1 MELLSSGA
9 VLILLLFVLLG
20 AGIWVA
26 VTLLIVGFV
35 AINIFSGAVPGYVIA
50 TTIWGQSNNWA
61 LTALPMFIWMGEI
74 LFRTQVSNDM
84 FRGLAPWVT
93 HIPGRLMHV
102 NVFASGIFAAIS
114 GSSTAT
120 AATIG
125 KISLP
130 ELERRGYDQRLAYG
144 SLASAG
150 TLGIL
155 VPPSIAMIIYG
166 FLTDVSIARLFM
178 AGVLP
183 SLLLVFLFSG
193 YIAIWSLLNPTKVPK
208 PDARLSFGQKL
219 NESRRLIPVIL
230 LIIVVLGSIYG
241 GIATPTEAAVVGVV
255 GSLVISAVYG
265 SLTRKSFVAAIY
277 GAMTTST
284 MLLFILAAS
293 SVLNVAMGY
302 SGVPRDL
309 ANWIGGMELS
319 QYQLL
324 AMLAVL
330 FIIMGMFIDGISI
343 LVLTAAIVVP
353 MVEQAGIDLL
363 WFGVFLVIVIEIGLI
378 TPPVGFNL
386 FVIQGI
392 TKRDII
398 FIARGAMPFFFLM
411 VIAVVIL
418 TIFPE
423 IATFL
428 PSRLKF

>member
-1 MELLSSGA
+1 
-9 VLILLLFVLLG
+9 
-20 AGIWVA
+20 
-26 VTLLIVGFV
+26 
-35 AINIFSGAVPGYVIA
+35 
-50 TTIWGQSNNWA
+50 
-61 LTALPMFIWMGEI
+61 
-74 LFRTQVSNDM
+74 
-84 FRGLAPWVT
+84 
-93 HIPGRLMHV
+93 
-102 NVFASGIFAAIS
+102 
-114 GSSTAT
+114 
-120 AATIG
+120 
-125 KISLP
+125 
-130 ELERRGYDQRLAYG
+130 
-144 SLASAG
+144 
-150 TLGIL
+150 
-155 VPPSIAMIIYG
+155 
-166 FLTDVSIARLFM
+166 M

-193 YIAIWSLLNPTKVPK
+193 YVAIWSLLNPSKVPES
-208 PDARLSFGQKL
+208 DVRLSFGQKL
-219 NESRRLIPVIL
+219 YESRRLIPVIL

-265 SLTRKSFVAAIY
+265 SLTRKSFIAAIY

-398 FIARGAMPFFFLM
+398 FIARGATPFFFLM
-411 VIAVVIL
+411 IIAVVIL

-428 PSRLKF
+428 PSRLRF

>member
-1 MELLSSGA
+1 MEILSSSV
-9 VLILLLFVLLG
+9 VLIILLFVLLG

-26 VTLLIVGFV
+26 VTLMVVGFV
-35 AINIFSGAVPGYVIA
+35 AISMFSGANPGFVIA

-84 FRGLAPWVT
+84 FRGLSPWVSR
-93 HIPGRLMHV
+93 IPGRLMHV
-102 NVFASGIFAAIS
+102 NIFASGIFAAIS

-166 FLTDVSIARLFM
+166 FLTDVSIARLFI
-178 AGVLP
+178 AGILP
-183 SLLLVFLFSG
+183 SLMLVILFSG
-193 YIAIWSLLNPTKVPK
+193 YVAVWSLLNPSKVPEA
-208 PDARLSFGQKL
+208 DTRLSFGRKL
-219 NESRRLIPVIL
+219 YESRRLIPVIL
-230 LIIVVLGSIYG
+230 LIIAVLGSIYG

-265 SLTRKSFVAAIY
+265 SLTRKNFIAALY

-319 QYQLL
+319 RYELL

-353 MVEQAGIDLL
+353 LVEQAGIDLI
-363 WFGVFLVIVIEIGLI
+363 WFGVYLVIVVEIGLI

-392 TKRDII
+392 TKRDIL
-398 FIARGAMPFFFLM
+398 FISRGALPFFFLM
-411 VIAVVIL
+411 VIGAVIL
-418 TIFPE
+418 TIFPD
-423 IATFL
+423 IATYL
-428 PSRLKF
+428 PSKVRF

>member
-9 VLILLLFVLLG
+9 VLILLLFILLG

-26 VTLLIVGFV
+26 ITLLIVGFV

>member
-1 MELLSSGA
+1 VEVLDSS
-9 VLILLLFVLLG
+9 LILIVLLFALLG
-20 AGIWVA
+20 GGLWVA
-26 VTLLIVGFV
+26 ITLLVVGYV
-35 AINIFSGAVPGYVIA
+35 AISMFSGATPGFVIA

-74 LFRTQVSNDM
+74 LYRTRVSDDM
-84 FRGLAPWVT
+84 FRGLAPWVSR
-93 HIPGRLMHV
+93 IPGRLMHV

-130 ELERRGYDQRLAYG
+130 ELEKRGYDQRLAYG

-166 FLTDVSIARLFM
+166 FLTDVSVARLFV

-183 SLLLVFLFSG
+183 SLLLVGLFSG
-193 YIAIWSLLNPTKVPK
+193 YIAVWSLLNPGKVPK
-208 PDARLSFGQKL
+208 RDLRFSFKEKL
-219 NESRRLIPVIL
+219 YEARRLIPVVI
-230 LIIVVLGSIYG
+230 LIIAVLGSIYQ
-241 GIATPTEAAVVGVV
+241 GIATPSEAAVVGVV
-255 GSLVISAVYG
+255 GSLLISAAYR
-265 SLTRKSFVAAIY
+265 SLSWKNFVASVY
-277 GAMTTST
+277 GAMITST

-302 SGVPRDL
+302 SGLPRDL
-309 ANWIGGMELS
+309 ATWIGGMNLS
-319 QYQLL
+319 QYELL
-324 AMLAVL
+324 AVLAVL
-330 FIIMGMFIDGISI
+330 FILMGMFIDGISI
-343 LVLTAAIVVP
+343 LVLTAAIIIP
-353 MVEQAGIDLL
+353 IVEQAGIDLL
-363 WFGVFLVIVIEIGLI
+363 WFGVYLVIVIEIGLI

-392 TKRDII
+392 TKRDIV
-398 FIARGAMPFFFLM
+398 FISRGAVPFFLLM
-411 VIAVVIL
+411 IVAVGIL
-418 TIFPE
+418 MIFPE

-428 PSRLKF
+428 PSKVR

>member
-1 MELLSSGA
+1 MELLSSGV
-9 VLILLLFVLLG
+9 VLILLLFALLG

-35 AINIFSGAVPGYVIA
+35 AINIFSGAVPGYVIS

-93 HIPGRLMHV
+93 RIPGRLMHV

-183 SLLLVFLFSG
+183 SLLLVVLFSG
-193 YIAIWSLLNPTKVPK
+193 YIAAWSLLNPNKVPK
-208 PDARLSFGQKL
+208 SDIRLSFGQKL
-219 NESRRLIPVIL
+219 YESRRLIPVIL

-255 GSLVISAVYG
+255 GSLVISAIYG
-265 SLTRKSFVAAIY
+265 SLTRKSFIAAIY

-392 TKRDII
+392 TKRDIV

-428 PSRLKF
+428 PSRLRF

>member
-1 MELLSSGA
+1 MELLSSGF

-93 HIPGRLMHV
+93 RIPGRLMHV
-102 NVFASGIFAAIS
+102 NIFASGIFAAIS

-183 SLLLVFLFSG
+183 SLLLVVLFSG
-193 YIAIWSLLNPTKVPK
+193 YIAIWSLLNPSKVPES
-208 PDARLSFGQKL
+208 DVRLSFGQKL
-219 NESRRLIPVIL
+219 YESRRLIPVIL

-241 GIATPTEAAVVGVV
+241 GIATPNRSGRGWCRRFVGDFRGIRFSDAKEFYRRHLWRHDHQHDAVV
-255 GSLVISAVYG
+255 
-265 SLTRKSFVAAIY
+265 
-277 GAMTTST
+277 
-284 MLLFILAAS
+284 
-293 SVLNVAMGY
+293 Y
-302 SGVPRDL
+302 SRSIFRAQRG
-309 ANWIGGMELS
+309 
-319 QYQLL
+319 
-324 AMLAVL
+324 
-330 FIIMGMFIDGISI
+330 DG
-343 LVLTAAIVVP
+343 L
-353 MVEQAGIDLL
+353 
-363 WFGVFLVIVIEIGLI
+363 
-378 TPPVGFNL
+378 
-386 FVIQGI
+386 
-392 TKRDII
+392 
-398 FIARGAMPFFFLM
+398 
-411 VIAVVIL
+411 
-418 TIFPE
+418 
-423 IATFL
+423 
-428 PSRLKF
+428 